1 MLNCH
6 SQLIETFITYHG
18 DSEASLHGIDIRL
31 RGERPTFSV
40 YCFPKKKKE
49 QSGKVN
55 IERVNDKSQI
65 YGNVNRFNILQVF
78 LLG

>member
-1 MLNCH
+1 ME
-6 SQLIETFITYHG
+6 LIFGSEVSDRLSVFI
-18 DSEASLHGIDIRL
+18 
-31 RGERPTFSV
+31 V
-40 YCFPKKKKE
+40 FPKKKE